1 MTPNNARVL
10 RQNVTASTSLER
22 HQEPQFNVKTEAPEL
37 ASPWVKLSNRALSL
51 PRRVS
56 RPAQLA
62 GLTAGLSR
70 GGMVRFPGSSRPS
83 TRRTMPNPHP
93 AAVDLASLLDGS
105 GVGELIPEIIRDGL
119 QRVIQL
125 QLAAFL
131 GAS

>member
-10 RQNVTASTSLER
+10 RQNVTAST
-22 HQEPQFNVKTEAPEL
+22 
-37 ASPWVKLSNRALSL
+37 
-51 PRRVS
+51 
-56 RPAQLA
+56 
-62 GLTAGLSR
+62 
-70 GGMVRFPGSSRPS
+70 
-83 TRRTMPNPHP
+83 PNPHP